1 MRPATIATMTAS
13 ARGRLRALRAATASW
28 GRVLRTVLG
37 APGYDGYLV
46 HTRARHPGTRV
57 MTRDEFVAARLR
69 ARYERPGSRCC

>member
-13 ARGRLRALRAATASW
+13 ARRRLRALRAASASW

-37 APGYDGYLV
+37 APDYDGYLV

-57 MTRDEFVAARLR
+57 MTRDEVVAARLR
-69 ARYERPGSRCC
+69 ARYARPGSRCC

>member
-1 MRPATIATMTAS
+1 MLATRIVSMSAS
-13 ARGRLRALRAATASW
+13 ARGRLGALRAATASW

-37 APGYDGYLV
+37 APDYDGYLV

-69 ARYERPGSRCC
+69 ARYARPGSRCC